1 MGQQPLVAPRKPGDL
16 LPDGL
21 ELAALWRKEPQ
32 GVPQGGEGL
41 DWTGNLDPWNPGI
54 LDWWVPWAHEA
65 LGPAPPGPL
74 GALANSSA
82 LGSHG
87 APMAPGGLCNQS
99 SQIICSHRNRLPEN
113 S

>member
-1 MGQQPLVAPRKPGDL
+1 MAPRKPGDL

-65 LGPAPPGPL
+65 LGPPR
-74 GALANSSA
+74 
-82 LGSHG
+82 
-87 APMAPGGLCNQS
+87 APGGPCKQLRSGVPWGPYGPWGPMQPILAN
-99 SQIICSHRNRLPEN
+99 NL
-113 S
+113 